1 MKTTHPGFDRIAYA
15 LITLMVFAGAAGLA
29 RAEDVA
35 STVPDNASA
44 STYRT
49 GWQCDRGFRKAD
61 GACDAVTVPPNAFLT
76 DWSYGSGWKCE
87 HGYKQNGDACD
98 AVALPANAYIS
109 AASGD
114 RWLCDRGYRQVGETC
129 TVITVPEN
137 GYLTGSTSG
146 PGWSCDHD
154 G

>member
-87 HGYKQNGDACD
+87 HGYRQNGDACD
-98 AVALPANAYIS
+98 PVALPANAYIS
-109 AASGD
+109 AA
-114 RWLCDRGYRQVGETC
+114 
-129 TVITVPEN
+129 
-137 GYLTGSTSG
+137 
-146 PGWSCDHD
+146 
-154 G
+154 